1 MNLPIKKQD
10 WLYILKCI
18 LGASACY
25 WLYEAFPQYPF
36 FWSLVSVVLV
46 VSPENDKKLAYL
58 RIEGN
63 FLGSA
68 IGLLLFFIPFP
79 TLIILCLGISLTII
93 MGFLL
98 KLHASVRTAV
108 AANIIVL
115 FQEKAAHNWDV
126 ALNRVGCV
134 LIGCAVGFIIT
145 ILFTRFEKSN
155 SKKDKRGDVE
165 KAK

>member
-1 MNLPIKKQD
+1 MKSPITKQD
-10 WLYILKCI
+10 WLYILKCVI
-18 LGASACY
+18 GATVCY

-46 VSPENDKKLAYL
+46 VSPENDRKLAYL

-68 IGLLLFFIPFP
+68 IGLLLFFFP
-79 TLIILCLGISLTII
+79 LPTVIVLCLGISLTII
-93 MGFLL
+93 IGFLL
-98 KLHASVRTAV
+98 KLQASVRTAV

-115 FQEKAAHNWDV
+115 FQEKEAHNWNV

-134 LIGCAVGFIIT
+134 MVGCLVGFIIT
-145 ILFTRFEKSN
+145 VLFTKLENKD
-155 SKKDKRGDVE
+155 SKK
-165 KAK
+165 AKKS

>member
-1 MNLPIKKQD
+1 MNLSIKKED
-10 WLYILKCI
+10 WLYVLKCI
-18 LGASACY
+18 IGASICY

-63 FLGSA
+63 ALGSA
-68 IGLLLFFIPFP
+68 IGLLLFFLPLP
-79 TLIILCLGISLTII
+79 TLIILCLGISLTVII
-93 MGFLL
+93 GFIL

-115 FQEKAAHNWDV
+115 FQEKAAHSWDV

-134 LIGCAVGFIIT
+134 LVGCAVGFIIT
-145 ILFTRFEKSN
+145 IIFIKIENIIFKNTKTTDA
-155 SKKDKRGDVE
+155 KKE
-165 KAK
+165 

>member
-1 MNLPIKKQD
+1 MNLQIKKED
-10 WLYILKCI
+10 WLYIIKCMI
-18 LGASACY
+18 GAVICY

-36 FWSLVSVVLV
+36 FWALISVVLV

-68 IGLLLFFIPFP
+68 IGLLLFFFP
-79 TLIILCLGISLTII
+79 LPTVIILCLGISLTII
-93 MGFLL
+93 IGFIL

-115 FQEKAAHNWDV
+115 FQEKEAHSWNV

-134 LIGCAVGFIIT
+134 VVGCVVGFLIT
-145 ILFTRFEKSN
+145 ILFTKLENMWKKKIKGTNKS
-155 SKKDKRGDVE
+155 
-165 KAK
+165 AK